1 MKAGNLIK
9 KKGAMHYEDGVWG
22 DLIALHVGE
31 VPNGVQQDD
40 HGHIRSSTSLDIFV
54 IYASATLHG
63 RWFADS
69 SQWEVINET
78 G

>member
-1 MKAGNLIK
+1 MKAGDLIK

-22 DLIALHVGE
+22 DLIALHMGE
-31 VPNGVQQDD
+31 VPNDVTHDD
-40 HGHIRSSTSLDIFV
+40 HGCVRSTWRLDIFV

-69 SQWEVINET
+69 SQWELIDEC
-78 G
+78 